1 MFWSVFCEDLI
12 VMILSALRPLL
23 TTKIRVVLTAGIAVI
38 LLSFAWGC
46 TGFFINPSLSSI
58 FVSPASS
65 TVAVNN
71 TVQLTATGTY
81 SDGTQQTISGDTL
94 SWSSSDT
101 TVATITSPGG
111 LVTGV
116 TSGTASITAS
126 AQGITGTASVSVSP
140 QNVTTLSITTTQGS
154 TTPQNTAT
162 ISGVPGTL
170 QFFAYANMSA
180 SQDVTTAVTWT
191 SSNTT
196 VATIGSGA
204 SGSAGLLTATTA
216 GTTTVTATISN
227 TSTGQL
233 ITSNSCVVTVQ

>member
-1 MFWSVFCEDLI
+1 
-12 VMILSALRPLL
+12 MILSALRPLSAA
-23 TTKIRVVLTAGIAVI
+23 KIRVVFTAGLAVI
-38 LLSFAWGC
+38 LCGTWGC
-46 TGFFINPSLSSI
+46 SGFFINPSLSSI

-81 SDGTQQTISGDTL
+81 SDGTQKTISGETV
-94 SWSSSDT
+94 SWSSSDNT
-101 TVATITSPGG
+101 IATITSPGG
-111 LVTGV
+111 LVRGV
-116 TSGTASITAS
+116 ASGTASITVS
-126 AQGITGTASVSVSP
+126 AQGITGTATVSVSP

-154 TTPQNTAT
+154 TTPQNTAV

-180 SQDVTTAVTWT
+180 SQDVTTAVTWN
-191 SSNTT
+191 SSNTS

-204 SGSAGLLTATTA
+204 SGSAGLLSATTA
-216 GTTTVTATISN
+216 GTTTVTATITN
-227 TSTGQL
+227 TATGQL